1 MNTKNR
7 DTTIL
12 LVDDDKTVLSM
23 LEQGL
28 SELGYRVIPASQG
41 ADAIALHQD
50 NDIDIVVTDILMPE
64 KDGLE
69 LMMALREK
77 GSASKIIAMS
87 GSNPA
92 NNYLKHAKLFGAK
105 ETLQKPFQLE
115 VLTQAIDRVLGK
127 ADD

>member
-1 MNTKNR
+1 MP
-7 DTTIL
+7 L
-12 LVDDDKTVLSM
+12 LST
-23 LEQGL
+23 
-28 SELGYRVIPASQG
+28 
-41 ADAIALHQD
+41 QD

-92 NNYLKHAKLFGAK
+92 NNYLKHAKLVLEQKKPCKNRFSWKFLPRPLTGYWVKRTIKYRTCWIAD
-105 ETLQKPFQLE
+105 ETPY
-115 VLTQAIDRVLGK
+115 RHSCLG
-127 ADD
+127 